1 MRISDWSSDVC
12 SSDLFGRGLCRSS
25 LFRRGGLFFGLL
37 GGGGFGLLRWC
48 LLGGSLGLFFLGLFL
63 HRVLLGGLRVMVM
76 VVTAARAM
84 DVTVVVGFDRGLDLF
99 ARHFALAD
107 LGLVEQEVDDLV
119 LIERRAELRGGERVL
134 LDIFDETLA
143 LFGAILLRRL
153 HDQALHLLLRNL
165 HAIDRKSTRLNSSH

>member
-107 LGLVEQEVDDLV
+107 PGLVEQEVDDRS
-119 LIERRAELRGGERVL
+119 EEHTSELQSLMRISYAVFCL
-134 LDIFDETLA
+134 TKKI
-143 LFGAILLRRL
+143 
-153 HDQALHLLLRNL
+153 
-165 HAIDRKSTRLNSSH
+165 

>member
-63 HRVLLGGLRVMVM
+63 HRVLLGRRLLCRRLLGGLRVMVM

-84 DVTVVVGFDRGLDLF
+84 DVAVVVGFDRGLDLF
-99 ARHFALAD
+99 AR
-107 LGLVEQEVDDLV
+107 Q
-119 LIERRAELRGGERVL
+119 
-134 LDIFDETLA
+134 
-143 LFGAILLRRL
+143 
-153 HDQALHLLLRNL
+153 
-165 HAIDRKSTRLNSSH
+165 DRKSTRLNSSH